1 MAEVRTDPREDFPLS
16 TGNPLIKRIE
26 EIARILTNAQ
36 LPGGYTP
43 FDLIMGTPPGM
54 PGKSPHPGLLDFTP
68 LFGLAGGVRGPPKM
82 SWELAAKK
90 IGEGLR
96 GIVPDEEVVRKLN
109 AIIGGRMQYGLRT
122 EAAVEPSYRASWSN
136 AGTEWVPGRGYGV
149 YKKGQEVQLDANEIL
164 IPKSWVGNMKHFEE
178 SLRFADPLPL
188 YKGSTEA
195 WTRGQARPGDFLQ
208 FPNRGTGWPG
218 LGPERE
224 LP

>member
-1 MAEVRTDPREDFPLS
+1 MAESFLDPPFGE
-16 TGNPLIKRIE
+16 TGLQAAPSFMDRL
-26 EIARILTNAQ
+26 AQ
-36 LPGGYTP
+36 LLTSREAQLA
-43 FDLIMGTPPGM
+43 FRQAA
-54 PGKSPHPGLLDFTP
+54 LDVP
-68 LFGLAGGVRGPPKM
+68 IAGGVRGPPKM